1 MHRKA
6 LDELAHRAEGRG
18 GVLGVVVQSANGE
31 YASVNADRAFTA
43 ASLIKLPVMLALLDG
58 VEAGRWSLDDR
69 LPVRDR
75 VGGAGILRD
84 LADVADLSVRDLVTL
99 MIVISDNTAANLLID
114 RIGAP
119 AVADWCGR
127 HGLRATVL
135 ERRMMDAE
143 ARARGAEN
151 RTSPADMAKLL
162 DGLVRGTLLGPAMT
176 AFALDVLARQQVRD
190 RLPRYL
196 PAGLRIAHKTGELD
210 GLRHDVG
217 IIFTNAPIIVAALTE
232 NADEAD
238 DLIAESARRAVQS
251 QPLFRS
257 L

>member
-1 MHRKA
+1 VRQKA
-6 LDELAHRAEGRG
+6 LDELARRAEARG
-18 GVLGVVVQSANGE
+18 GVLGVVVQGATGE
-31 YASVNADRAFTA
+31 RAGVNADRTFTA
-43 ASLIKLPVMLALLDG
+43 ASLITLPVMLALLDG

-84 LADVADLSVRDLVTL
+84 LADVAELSVRDLVTL

-114 RIGAP
+114 RIGQTT
-119 AVADWCGR
+119 VADWCGR
-127 HGLRATVL
+127 HGLRDTVL
-135 ERRMMDAE
+135 ARRMMDAE
-143 ARARGAEN
+143 ARGRGEEN

-162 DGLVRGTLLGPAMT
+162 DGLVRGTLLGTTMT

-190 RLPRYL
+190 RLPRDL
-196 PAGLRIAHKTGELD
+196 PDTVRIAHKTGELD
-210 GLRHDVG
+210 GIRHDVG
-217 IIFTNAPIIVAALTE
+217 VIFTNTPIIVAALTE
-232 NADEAD
+232 NAEEAD
-238 DLIAESARRAVQS
+238 DLIAETARGAVQS